1 METLKSFILGAFSDN
16 SCLNCRAFCPYSN
29 RPYPMPTRPLLRR
42 YWPMKSALL
51 LSFAFS
57 LAACSTSPPE
67 GIVAVTPFD
76 VARYEGQ
83 WFEVA
88 RMDHS
93 FERGLS
99 DVSAR
104 YRLQADGSV
113 QVINRGFD
121 AKKNDWK
128 EAVGRALFIGDPKT
142 ASLKVSF
149 FGPFY
154 GGYHVA
160 SLDKENYQWALVVGP
175 DRDYVWILARD
186 KQLKPEVRE
195 QLLAQATRMGLAVD
209 KLIWVSHTRTSP

>member
-1 METLKSFILGAFSDN
+1 MKTLLLPTLITGLSGSWRILV
-16 SCLNCRAFCPYSN
+16 
-29 RPYPMPTRPLLRR
+29 MV
-42 YWPMKSALL
+42 ALL
-51 LSFAFS
+51 G
-57 LAACSTSPPE
+57 LAACSTAPPQ
-67 GIVAVTPFD
+67 GITAVTPFD
-76 VARYEGQ
+76 IKRYEGQ

-104 YRLQADGSV
+104 YRIQADGSV

-121 AKKNDWK
+121 VQKNAWK
-128 EAVGRALFIGDPKT
+128 EAVGRALFTGDPTT

-154 GGYHVA
+154 GGYHVVA
-160 SLDKENYQWALVVGP
+160 LDQQAYQWSMVVGP

-186 KQLKPEVRE
+186 KQLSPAVRE
-195 QLLAQATRMGLAVD
+195 PLLAQAKALGIAVD
-209 KLIWVSHTRTSP
+209 KLIWVAQTRQDK